1 MFLAKIFGKLLKY
14 SYLYT
19 VTLINGLIYKLGRN
33 SKVRRFPLKSHKK
46 VMTQSKVKEV
56 ISNQF
61 VGMYSTNKVNAV
73 ARAAS
78 NFINTHRNAN
88 WISSYSKADVI
99 DACLQMYSVEKDL
112 LKYLEL
118 NKQIWI
124 KK

>member
-1 MFLAKIFGKLLKY
+1 
-14 SYLYT
+14 
-19 VTLINGLIYKLGRN
+19 
-33 SKVRRFPLKSHKK
+33 
-46 VMTQSKVKEV
+46 MTQSKVKEV

-61 VGMYSTNKVNAV
+61 IGMYSTNKVNAV

-78 NFINTHRNAN
+78 KFINTHRDSN

-118 NKQIWI
+118 NKQIFI